1 MKIVR
6 TDNCLRCEDWGEKRF
21 MVERRGS
28 QRDIYGGGGRAVS
41 IVGWCADQNWE
52 IIICLWPIPT
62 SCKTSVVVFTPLRQ
76 GARQSDMVRLGKG
89 KISRVCF
96 WSRSKEG
103 KWRSVTGDVL
113 EICWSRDLPWGCW
126 WLQNGFQHIRTLH
139 NMYLLLE
146 REPCFTY
153 RYTNTWIT
161 EFR

>member
-1 MKIVR
+1 MTGR
-6 TDNCLRCEDWGEKRF
+6 EK
-21 MVERRGS
+21 V
-28 QRDIYGGGGRAVS
+28 YGWAKGITEGYIWEGGGRAVS

-62 SCKTSVVVFTPLRQ
+62 SCKTNVVVFTPLRQ
-76 GARQSDMVRLGKG
+76 GARQSDMVWLGKG
-89 KISRVCF
+89 QISRVCF
-96 WSRSKEG
+96 WSRSRKESG
-103 KWRSVTGDVL
+103 DLSRVMCWRSAGRTTR
-113 EICWSRDLPWGCW
+113 CAALPWGCW

-139 NMYLLLE
+139 KMYLVLE